1 MLDLDDLKDMEDL
14 EREEMEAASLE
25 VFSQVVI
32 GRNQV
37 ERWFGEPY
45 WNDVIR
51 VRPSPPTFPLYL
63 FFHPHLHLTSLLSL

>member
-1 MLDLDDLKDMEDL
+1 MDL
-14 EREEMEAASLE
+14 EDIKREEEEAASLE

-51 VRPSPPTFPLYL
+51 VRLALSPALIL
-63 FFHPHLHLTSLLSL
+63 FALFLTLTAGIVLQS